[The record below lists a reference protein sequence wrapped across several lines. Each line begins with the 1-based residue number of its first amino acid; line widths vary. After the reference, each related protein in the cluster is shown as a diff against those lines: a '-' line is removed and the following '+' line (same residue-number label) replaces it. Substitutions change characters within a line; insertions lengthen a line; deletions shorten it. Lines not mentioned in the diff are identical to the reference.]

1 MKVGGTMSRQHA
13 VTTAELIYQ
22 VGQLESKIIQRR
34 LADIGLR
41 MDHARLLHYVS
52 DRPGTN
58 QVTLA
63 EYLNI
68 QPATLTNM
76 IKKLEKQSFI
86 IRRVDPDNP
95 HMKQIFLLPEGEVA
109 AYKINDVFEQLNHIV
124 ESVHLENSNR
134 LLQLVELLESKY
146 KG

>member
-1 MKVGGTMSRQHA
+1 MSRQHA
-13 VTTAELIYQ
+13 VTIAELIYQ

-34 LADIGLR
+34 LADIGIR

-52 DRPGTN
+52 DIPGTN
-58 QVTLA
+58 QANLA
-63 EYLNI
+63 KYLNI

-95 HMKQIFLLPEGEVA
+95 HMKQIFLLPEGEKA
-109 AYKINDVFEQLNHIV
+109 ARKINDVFDQLNHIV
-124 ESVHLENSNR
+124 ESVHLEDPNR
-134 LLQLVELLESKY
+134 LQQLINLLEK
-146 KG
+146 KV